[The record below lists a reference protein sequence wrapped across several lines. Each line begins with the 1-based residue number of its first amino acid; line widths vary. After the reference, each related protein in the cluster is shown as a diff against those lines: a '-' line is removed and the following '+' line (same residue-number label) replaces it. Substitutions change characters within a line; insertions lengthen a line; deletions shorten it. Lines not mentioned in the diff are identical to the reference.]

1 MWGDVGKYRGEV
13 TARSHA
19 LAALRVSVRVRGRV
33 GGMVRD
39 RGRSHALAAV
49 GAGMMVTSNSLTV
62 TPSSERRQVK
72 VPAFSIR

>member
-1 MWGDVGKYRGEV
+1 
-13 TARSHA
+13 
-19 LAALRVSVRVRGRV
+19 
-33 GGMVRD
+33 MVRD